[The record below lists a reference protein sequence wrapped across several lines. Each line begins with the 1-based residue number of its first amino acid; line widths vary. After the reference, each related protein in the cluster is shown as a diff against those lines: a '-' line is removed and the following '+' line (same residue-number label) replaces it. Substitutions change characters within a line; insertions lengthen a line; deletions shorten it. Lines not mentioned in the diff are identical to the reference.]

1 MNRRQFTS
9 ALALSV
15 FPMSFGSFAFA
26 QDSQTAADAAA
37 IPDMVLGSADAPI
50 EIIEYASYT
59 CPHCA
64 TFHNTT
70 FKQIKENYIDTGKVR
85 FVYREVYF
93 DRYGL
98 WASMVARCGGQERF
112 FGISESL
119 YSSQSEWTKGE
130 PTEIADNLRK
140 IGIVDGLDKAAL
152 DACLEDGER
161 AQSLVSWF
169 QENAKND
176 GIDGTP
182 SFVING
188 KKFSNASYED
198 FAKHLDSLL

>member
-1 MNRRQFTS
+1 MNRREFTS

-15 FPMSFGSFAFA
+15 FPMSIGNFAFA
-26 QDSQTAADAAA
+26 QDSQAAADPAA

-85 FVYREVYF
+85 FIYREVYF

-98 WASMVARCGGQERF
+98 WASMVARCGGEERF
-112 FGISESL
+112 FGISDSI

-130 PTEIADNLRK
+130 PTEIAENLRK
-140 IGIVDGLDKAAL
+140 IGIVDGLDKDVL

-169 QENAKND
+169 QENAKAD
-176 GIDGTP
+176 GIEGTP

-188 KKFSNASYED
+188 EKFSNASYDD